1 MNFVELGKTDC
12 PTVLMVY
19 PGDWTKIPD
28 MKALEDKYHVVIP
41 QIQGEEHDGDEASIA
56 ECIQSKCSGQV
67 YAICVLDAG
76 WGILRYI
83 LEQHRVSAK
92 KTFVEG
98 PTNTPGEFVVRSIL
112 QDAYAS

>member
-1 MNFVELGKTDC
+1 MNFVEIGKTDG

-19 PGDWTKIPD
+19 PGDWTKISD
-28 MKALEDKYHVVIP
+28 LKELEDKYHVVIP
-41 QIQGEEHDGDEASIA
+41 QIRDGEHKGDVASIA
-56 ECIQSKCSGQV
+56 ECIRDKCSGHV

-76 WGILRYI
+76 WSILRYI
-83 LEQHRVSAK
+83 LEKHRVSAE

-98 PTNTPGEFVVRSIL
+98 PTNAPGEFVVRSIL